1 MKVRAVQIDSSGA
14 KAPEGYLIS
23 LSGTAEE
30 AAEKGRTNGEDEE
43 NHPAAAK
50 AGAHFAPFAA
60 RLKPCP
66 FKTAQNR
73 EFFRSLFSP

>member
-1 MKVRAVQIDSSGA
+1 MASAPGRSYGSLTRLAGIPSGA
-14 KAPEGYLIS
+14 EQ
-23 LSGTAEE
+23 

-50 AGAHFAPFAA
+50 AGGHFAPFAA
-60 RLKPCP
+60 RLKLCP

-73 EFFRSLFSP
+73 EFFRSL